1 MNSGVQKGV
10 KHSLSSS
17 SGKLP
22 NISDP
27 EHVKENTEII
37 FKLLLKDSIR
47 NTERTI
53 SQSSG
58 ESQEADEST
67 PSIQKQDSF
76 GLDLDLP
83 TDIVSDAI
91 GLSDSENDEWEASY
105 KNVADRLGEIGD
117 DVQRLYEEKEDF
129 QKSLISCAQTATTES
144 IYQNFEKSLENFLE
158 DQKKYLPDASE
169 KYQVALV
176 FLCTKTA
183 LKLVNEPVTAASNSA
198 DIVISNAV
206 NFVSNR
212 FPRWLGGMQ

>member
-1 MNSGVQKGV
+1 MNGGVQKNV

-27 EHVKENTEII
+27 EHVKESTEII
-37 FKLLLKDSIR
+37 FKFLLKDSIR
-47 NTERTI
+47 DIERTI

-58 ESQEADEST
+58 ESQETDETT

-91 GLSDSENDEWEASY
+91 SDGENDEWEANF

-117 DVQRLYEEKEDF
+117 DFEKLYKEKEDF